1 MPERD
6 TYYGIEISPEFRA
19 VIEQRRAAKKLERS
33 NAARVMRRFAKKV
46 KALGFKRKSTW
57 FARENGLFVQF
68 LHVHK
73 FTFGPC
79 FRLHYGIRVLN
90 DAQEFV
96 ALNGPSETRG
106 LEYGTDDDSLEHCAQ
121 AMYALVTGEAEPWF
135 AAQTAERLLKA
146 DSCLYPE
153 EREALRRTLA
163 GQPDKSVVQHSRAL
177 FGLQ

>member
-1 MPERD
+1 M
-6 TYYGIEISPEFRA
+6 
-19 VIEQRRAAKKLERS
+19 
-33 NAARVMRRFAKKV
+33 
-46 KALGFKRKSTW
+46 
-57 FARENGLFVQF
+57 QF

-90 DAQEFV
+90 DAREFV

-106 LEYGTDDDSLEHCAQ
+106 LEFGADEDSLEHCAQ
-121 AMYALVTGEAEPWF
+121 AMHALVTEEAEPWF

-146 DSCLYPE
+146 HSCLYPE
-153 EREALRRTLA
+153 EREALRRVQA
-163 GQPDKSVVQHSRAL
+163 GEVDEDVAQRSRAL